1 MKRKKKNLNCGCK
14 CNVNVHC
21 GCYSCDSWLY
31 MSWPDREQN
40 FKMNDCSSQFLTHQA
55 AVCSGNYPA
64 YFGEGTKL
72 TVLGKITAI
81 TINTWTHPLH

>member
-1 MKRKKKNLNCGCK
+1 MFIVVVIVVIVDFICPGLI
-14 CNVNVHC
+14 VNKI
-21 GCYSCDSWLY
+21 L
-31 MSWPDREQN
+31 
-40 FKMNDCSSQFLTHQA
+40 KMNDCSSQFLTHQA

-81 TINTWTHPLH
+81 TINT